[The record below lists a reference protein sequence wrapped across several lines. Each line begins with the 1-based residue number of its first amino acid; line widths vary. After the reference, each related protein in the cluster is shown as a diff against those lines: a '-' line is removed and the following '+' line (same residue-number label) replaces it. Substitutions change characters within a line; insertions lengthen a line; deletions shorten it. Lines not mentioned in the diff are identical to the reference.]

1 MASILHRIAQGIGI
15 DKAIAY
21 TSGAR
26 IVQGVSGVGTMFFL
40 STFLTGV
47 EQGFYFTFGSIL
59 ALQVFFELGLTGIM
73 QQYVAHEASHLLL
86 DENKEYQG
94 ECKYRSRLA
103 SLVRFCLK
111 WYSVLASVVLVF
123 LIIVGNIYFSKYGD
137 SQSADVEWQLPWVII
152 CIGTSIC
159 IFQSPLTA
167 ILRGL
172 GYVKDMSK
180 IDFYRQIINP
190 LCIWIGLAL
199 GLKLYV
205 TGIGYVLSVIIWQVY
220 VIRKGLYCILTNLL
234 KSEVSEKVSYFKE
247 IFPYQWRIALSWI
260 SGYFIFQ
267 LFNPV
272 LFATEGA
279 IVAGQMG
286 MTLHALNSIQSLSLS
301 WMNTKIPVMSKLIAI
316 KEYVKLDTMFNQ
328 TLKQMVSVCLVLL
341 VAFFVVLWGLNA
353 SQFEFNGNVL
363 ANRFLGYIP
372 TLLMVVPIFLQQ
384 FTGSWA
390 TYLRCHKKEPFL
402 VNSVVGGLLCM
413 ASTIGLGNVF
423 GLYGITVGYC
433 CIQIFLCFWA
443 YKIYVSKKTEWHKLQ
458 LS

>member
-1 MASILHRIAQGIGI
+1 MASILRRIAQGIGM

-26 IVQGVSGVGTMFFL
+26 IVQGISGVGTMFFL

-73 QQYVAHEASHLLL
+73 QQYVAHEASHLTL

-94 ECKYRSRLA
+94 ESKYRSRLT
-103 SLVRFCLK
+103 SLIRFCLK
-111 WYSVLASVVLVF
+111 WYSVLAAVVLVF

-137 SQSADVEWQLPWVII
+137 SQSTNVEWQLPWVII
-152 CIGTSIC
+152 CIGTSVC

-180 IDFYRQIINP
+180 IGFYRQIINP
-190 LCIWIGLAL
+190 LCIWLGLVV

-205 TGIGYVLSVIIWQVY
+205 MGIGYVLSMVIWQVY
-220 VIRKGLYCILTNLL
+220 VIRKGLYRILTNLL
-234 KSEVSEKVSYFKE
+234 KTEVSEKVSYFNE

-328 TLKQMVSVCLVLL
+328 TLKQMISVCSVLL
-341 VAFFVVLWGLNA
+341 VVFFVVLWGLNE
-353 SQFEFNGNVL
+353 SQFEFNGSVL
-363 ANRFLGYIP
+363 ADRFLGYIP

-443 YKIYVSKKTEWHKLQ
+443 YKIYVSKKAEWHKLQ

>member
-1 MASILHRIAQGIGI
+1 MIYILRRIAQGIGI

-40 STFLTGV
+40 STFLTEI

-73 QQYVAHEASHLLL
+73 QQYVAHEASHLIL
-86 DENKEYQG
+86 DNNQEYQG
-94 ECKYRSRLA
+94 ENKYRSRLA
-103 SLVRFCLK
+103 SLIRFCLK
-111 WYSVLASVVLVF
+111 WYFVLAGVVLVF
-123 LIIVGNIYFSKYGD
+123 LIIVGNIYFTKYGN
-137 SQSADVEWQLPWVII
+137 SQSTSVEWQLPWVII

-180 IDFYRQIINP
+180 IGFYGQIINP

-199 GLKLYV
+199 GFKLYV
-205 TGIGYVLSVIIWQVY
+205 TGIGYILSVIIWQVY
-220 VIRKGLYCILTNLL
+220 VVRKGLYRILTNLL
-234 KSEVSEKVSYFKE
+234 KTEVSEKVCYFKE

-279 IVAGQMG
+279 VVAGQMG

-301 WMNTKIPVMSKLIAI
+301 WMNTKIPVMSKLIAL
-316 KEYVKLDTMFNQ
+316 KEFMKLDTMFNQ
-328 TLKQMVSVCLVLL
+328 TLKQMVSVCSILL
-341 VAFFVVLWGLNA
+341 IAFFGVLWGLNI
-353 SQFEFNGNVL
+353 SQFEFNGSVL

-372 TLLMVVPIFLQQ
+372 TLLMMVPIFLQQ

-390 TYLRCHKKEPFL
+390 TYLRCHKREPFL
-402 VNSVVGGLLCM
+402 INSVVGGILCM
-413 ASTIGLGNVF
+413 ISTIVLGNNF
-423 GLYGITVGYC
+423 GLYGITIGYC

-443 YKIYVSKKTEWHKLQ
+443 HKIYVLKKKEWHKLQ

>member
-1 MASILHRIAQGIGI
+1 MASILRQLARSIGM

-26 IVQGVSGVGTMFFL
+26 IIQGVSGIGTMFFL
-40 STFLTGV
+40 STFLTDI

-59 ALQVFFELGLTGIM
+59 AMQVFFELGLTGIM
-73 QQYVAHEASHLLL
+73 QQYVAYEASHLTL
-86 DENKEYQG
+86 DKNNHYQG
-94 ECKYRSRLA
+94 EPQYRSRLA
-103 SLVRFCLK
+103 SLIIFCLK
-111 WYSVLASVVLVF
+111 WYFVLASIVLVF
-123 LIIVGNIYFSKYGD
+123 LIIIGNIYFSKYGS
-137 SQSADVEWQLPWVII
+137 SQSSNVEWQLPWIFI
-152 CIGTSIC
+152 CIGTSVC

-180 IDFYRQIINP
+180 IGFYGQIINP
-190 LCIWIGLAL
+190 LCIWLGLVC

-205 TGIGYVLSVIIWQVY
+205 MGIGYILSVIIWQIY
-220 VIRKGLYCILTNLL
+220 VIRKGLYRLLINLL
-234 KSEVSEKVSYFKE
+234 KTEVSEKVSYFKE
-247 IFPYQWRIALSWI
+247 IFPYQWRIALSWV

-279 IVAGQMG
+279 VVAGQMG
-286 MTLHALNSIQSLSLS
+286 MTLHALNSIQTLSLS
-301 WMNTKIPVMSKLIAI
+301 WMNTKIPVISKLIAL
-316 KEYVKLDTMFNQ
+316 KEYINLDTMFNQ
-328 TLKQMVSVCLVLL
+328 TLTQMVSVCSVLL
-341 VAFFVVLWGLNA
+341 VAFFVCLWILNA
-353 SQFEFNGNVL
+353 SQLELNGNIL
-363 ANRFLGYIP
+363 ADRFLGYLP
-372 TLLMVVPIFLQQ
+372 TLLMMVPVFLQQ

-423 GLYGITVGYC
+423 GLYGITIGYC
-433 CIQIFLCFWA
+433 CMQIFLCFWA
-443 YKIYVSKKTEWHKLQ
+443 YKIYVSKKAEWHKSQ
-458 LS
+458 L

>member
-1 MASILHRIAQGIGI
+1 MGSILRRIAQRIGI

-73 QQYVAHEASHLLL
+73 QQYVAHEASHLIL
-86 DENKEYQG
+86 DNNQEYQG
-94 ECKYRSRLA
+94 ENKYRSRLA

-111 WYSVLASVVLVF
+111 WYSVLAGIVLVF
-123 LIIVGNIYFSKYGD
+123 LIIVGKIYFSNYGN
-137 SQSADVEWQLPWVII
+137 SQSTNVEWQLPWIII

-180 IDFYRQIINP
+180 IGFYGQLINP

-199 GLKLYV
+199 GFKLYV
-205 TGIGYVLSVIIWQVY
+205 TGIGYILSVIIWQVY
-220 VIRKGLYCILTNLL
+220 VIRKGLYHILTNLL
-234 KSEVSEKVSYFKE
+234 KTEVSEKVSYFKE

-301 WMNTKIPVMSKLIAI
+301 WMNTKIPEMSKLIAL
-316 KEYVKLDTMFNQ
+316 KEYVKLDTIFNK
-328 TLKQMVSVCLVLL
+328 TLKQMVSVCSILL
-341 VAFFVVLWGLNA
+341 MIFFMVLWGLNV
-353 SQFEFNGNVL
+353 SQFEFNGSVL

-372 TLLMVVPIFLQQ
+372 TLLMMVPIFLQQ

-402 VNSVVGGLLCM
+402 VNSVVGGVLCM
-413 ASTIGLGNVF
+413 GSTIGLGKLY

-433 CIQIFLCFWA
+433 CIQIILCIWA
-443 YKIYVSKKTEWHKLQ
+443 YNIYIYKKMEWHKL
-458 LS
+458 

>member
-1 MASILHRIAQGIGI
+1 MVSILRRIAQGIGI

-73 QQYVAHEASHLLL
+73 QQYVAHEASHLVL
-86 DENKEYQG
+86 DKNKEYQG
-94 ECKYRSRLA
+94 EIKYCSRLA

-111 WYSVLASVVLVF
+111 WYSVLAGAVLLF
-123 LIIVGNIYFSKYGD
+123 LIFIGNIYFSKYGD
-137 SQSADVEWQLPWVII
+137 SHSTDVEWQLPWVII
-152 CIGTSIC
+152 CIGTSVC

-180 IDFYRQIINP
+180 VGFYGQIINP
-190 LCIWIGLAL
+190 VCIWIGLAL

-205 TGIGYVLSVIIWQVY
+205 MGIGYALSVIIWQVY
-220 VIRKGLYCILTNLL
+220 VIRKGLYRILTNLL
-234 KSEVSEKVSYFKE
+234 KTEVSEKVSYFNE

-301 WMNTKIPVMSKLIAI
+301 WMNTKIPVISKLIAL

-328 TLKQMVSVCLVLL
+328 TLRQMVSICSVLL
-341 VAFFVVLWGLNA
+341 VAFFVCLWGLNA
-353 SQFEFNGNVL
+353 SRFEVNGSIL
-363 ANRFLGYIP
+363 ANRFLGYVP
-372 TLLMVVPIFLQQ
+372 TLLLMIPIFLQQ
-384 FTGSWA
+384 FTGAWA

-413 ASTIGLGNVF
+413 ASTIGLGNVL

-433 CIQIFLCFWA
+433 CIQVFLCFWA
-443 YKIYVSKKTEWHKLQ
+443 YKIYVSKKAEWHKL
-458 LS
+458 

>member
-1 MASILHRIAQGIGI
+1 MASILHRIAQRIGM

-26 IVQGVSGVGTMFFL
+26 IIQGLSGVGTMFFL
-40 STFLTGV
+40 STYLTGI

-73 QQYVAHEASHLLL
+73 QQYVAHEASHLNL
-86 DENKEYQG
+86 NKKKQYQG
-94 ECKYRSRLA
+94 EEQYRSRLA
-103 SLVRFCLK
+103 SLVRFCLR
-111 WYSVLASVVLVF
+111 WYSVLAGIVLVF
-123 LIIVGNIYFSKYGD
+123 LIIVGNAYFSKYGD
-137 SQSADVEWQLPWVII
+137 SQSSVVEWQLPWIII
-152 CIGTSIC
+152 CVGTSIC
-159 IFQSPLTA
+159 IFQSPFTA

-172 GYVKDMSK
+172 GFVKDMSK
-180 IDFYRQIINP
+180 IGFYGQIINP
-190 LCIWIGLAL
+190 LCIWIGLVL

-205 TGIGYVLSVIIWQVY
+205 MGIGYVLSVVIWQVY
-220 VIRKGLYCILTNLL
+220 VMRKGLYRILINLL
-234 KSEVSEKVSYFKE
+234 RAEVPVKVSYFNE

-279 IVAGQMG
+279 MVAGQMG

-301 WMNTKIPVMSKLIAI
+301 WMNTKIPVMSKLIALR
-316 KEYVKLDTMFNQ
+316 EYVKLDTMFNQ
-328 TLKQMVSVCLVLL
+328 TLKQMVSVCSVLL
-341 VAFFVVLWGLNA
+341 VAFFLCLLALNV
-353 SQFEFNGNVL
+353 SQFEFNGSIL
-363 ANRFLGYIP
+363 ANRFLGYVP
-372 TLLMVVPIFLQQ
+372 TLLMMVPIFLQQ

-413 ASTIGLGNVF
+413 ISTIGLGYVW
-423 GLYGITVGYC
+423 GLYGITAGYC

-443 YKIYVSKKTEWHKLQ
+443 YKIYVLKKMEWHKLQ

>member
-1 MASILHRIAQGIGI
+1 MASILRRIAQGIGM

-73 QQYVAHEASHLLL
+73 QQYVAHEASHLIL

-94 ECKYRSRLA
+94 ESKYRSRLA

-123 LIIVGNIYFSKYGD
+123 LIIVGNIYFSKYGG
-137 SQSADVEWQLPWVII
+137 SQSTNVEWQLPWVII
-152 CIGTSIC
+152 CIGTSVC

-180 IDFYRQIINP
+180 IGFYGQIINP
-190 LCIWIGLAL
+190 LCIWIGLVL

-220 VIRKGLYCILTNLL
+220 VIRKGLYRTLTNLL
-234 KSEVSEKVSYFKE
+234 KTEVSEKVSYFNE

-301 WMNTKIPVMSKLIAI
+301 WMNTKIPVMSKLIAL
-316 KEYVKLDTMFNQ
+316 KEYVKLDIMFNQ
-328 TLKQMVSVCLVLL
+328 TLKQMISVCSVLL
-341 VAFFVVLWGLNA
+341 VVFFVALWGLNA
-353 SQFEFNGNVL
+353 SQFEFNGSIL

-372 TLLMVVPIFLQQ
+372 TLLLIVPIFLQQ

-443 YKIYVSKKTEWHKLQ
+443 YKIYVSKKAEWHKLQ
-458 LS
+458 LL